1 MVLSFLLVILG
12 LAILI
17 YAADLLVKGSASL
30 SKKAG
35 ISSLVIGLTVV
46 SFGTSAPELIVNIF
60 SAIQGTTGI
69 SLGNIV
75 GSNIANILLILGVG
89 SLITTLKVQKSTTWK
104 EIPFALLAAILLLTI
119 SNDIILDNHATNM
132 ISRSEGIALMGF
144 FIIFMYYTFS
154 IARNQSAD
162 DQEDIPLYSISKSI
176 LLTILGMIGLFLGG
190 KVLIDNAVDLA
201 TQLGVSQVL
210 IGVTIV
216 AIGTSLPELVTTV
229 VAAMKKQTDI
239 AVGNVVG
246 SCIFNIFWILGL
258 TSLIKPIPIED
269 AINYDILVSL
279 LATILLFIAVFVN
292 KKHAIA
298 KLEGT
303 TFLLIYFVYMG
314 SIIIRG

>member
-1 MVLSFLLVILG
+1 MIISFLLVIVG
-12 LAILI
+12 LALLI

-30 SKKAG
+30 SKRAG

-75 GSNIANILLILGVG
+75 GSNIANILLILGIG

-104 EIPFALLAAILLLTI
+104 EIPFALLAAILLFTI
-119 SNDIILDNHATNM
+119 SNDVLFDSHSANV
-132 ISRSEGIALMGF
+132 ISRSEGLALMGF

-154 IARNQSAD
+154 IARNQSSD
-162 DQEDIPLYSISKSI
+162 DQEDIELFSTTKSI
-176 LLTILGMIGLFLGG
+176 ILAIIGMVGLFFGG
-190 KVLIDNAVDLA
+190 KILVDNAVSLA
-201 TQLGVSQVL
+201 TQLGVSEVL

-216 AIGTSLPELVTTV
+216 AIGTSLPELVTTAI
-229 VAAMKKQTDI
+229 AAMKKQTDI

-258 TSLIKPIPIED
+258 TSLIKPIPVQD
-269 AINYDILVSL
+269 AINFDILVSL
-279 LATILLFIAVFVN
+279 FATVLLFIAIFVN

-298 KLEGT
+298 KLEGS
-303 TFLLIYFVYMG
+303 TFLVVYFIYMAT
-314 SIIIRG
+314 IIIRG

>member
-1 MVLSFLLVILG
+1 MIISFLLVVVG
-12 LAILI
+12 LALLI
-17 YAADLLVKGSASL
+17 FAADLLVKGSASL

-60 SAIQGTTGI
+60 SALEGTTGI

-89 SLITTLKVQKSTTWK
+89 SLFTTLKVQKSTTYK
-104 EIPFALLAAILLLTI
+104 EVPFALLAAILLLTI
-119 SNDIILDNHATNM
+119 TNDTFLDSQTSNVIT
-132 ISRSEGIALMGF
+132 RSEGIALMGF

-154 IARNQSAD
+154 IAKNQSND
-162 DQEDIPLYSISKSI
+162 DQEGVELYSIPKSI
-176 LLTILGMIGLFLGG
+176 ILAIMGMIGLFFGG
-190 KVLIDNAVDLA
+190 KILVDNAVKLA
-201 TQLGVSQVL
+201 TLMGVSEVL

-229 VAAMKKQTDI
+229 IAAVKKQTDL

-258 TSLIKPIPIED
+258 TSLIRPIPVAY

-279 LATILLFIAVFVN
+279 FATILLFIAIFVN

-298 KLEGT
+298 KLEGS
-303 TFLLIYFVYMG
+303 TFLVLYVIYMA